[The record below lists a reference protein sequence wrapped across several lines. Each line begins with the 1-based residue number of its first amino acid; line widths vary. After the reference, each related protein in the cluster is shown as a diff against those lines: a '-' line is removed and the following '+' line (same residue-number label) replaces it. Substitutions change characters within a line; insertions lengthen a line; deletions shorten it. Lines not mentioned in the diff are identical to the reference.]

1 MCKGGISPS
10 YFLDR
15 MSWFEVDACLTG
27 IDSKERVSWEQT
39 RALGYITAQSHST
52 KEIKYSD
59 VMRFYWD
66 KKRDADNVQAD
77 LSKLLDLKERVK
89 TRENELNKL

>member
-15 MSWFEVDACLTG
+15 MSWFEVDACLNG

-39 RALGYITAQSHST
+39 RALGYIIAQSHST

-59 VMRFYWD
+59 VMRFHWD

-89 TRENELNKL
+89 MRENELNNI